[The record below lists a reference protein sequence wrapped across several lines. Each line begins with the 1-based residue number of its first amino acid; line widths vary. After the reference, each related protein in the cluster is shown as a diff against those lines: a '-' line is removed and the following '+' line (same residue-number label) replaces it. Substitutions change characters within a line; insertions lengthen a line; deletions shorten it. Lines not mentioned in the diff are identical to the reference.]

1 MSIIYRDYIYL
12 DIGILKVLESLKIIS
27 FNCSEQQQLET
38 IIAAKCLEEGDLVT
52 KPFIS
57 LGDSSLRALPQLCH
71 WIFCGVFGASE

>member
-27 FNCSEQQQLET
+27 FNCSEQQQLEMFRG
-38 IIAAKCLEEGDLVT
+38 KWSSD
-52 KPFIS
+52 KPFII
-57 LGDSSLRALPQLCH
+57 LGDSSLRALPQLYH